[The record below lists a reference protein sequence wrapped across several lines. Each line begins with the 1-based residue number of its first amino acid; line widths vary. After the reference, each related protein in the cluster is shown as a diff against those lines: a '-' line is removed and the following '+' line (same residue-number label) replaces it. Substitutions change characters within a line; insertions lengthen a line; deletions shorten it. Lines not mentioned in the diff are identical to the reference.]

1 MSYAVQNFVQL
12 NVAEQ
17 LKKYQGPIQLIRR
30 TMDEMITTEMDNLA
44 TNRGNNL
51 LLKVLEFRYPHLV
64 QKTQLKQLWQ
74 FLALEEPGQLEF
86 LSELKIDEDE
96 LKSKIRENGFGAYPS
111 NLGQDSSEDEKTL
124 LLLYLVK
131 IYMVHPISTSLI
143 TITVF
148 SSFRQA
154 YI

>member
-1 MSYAVQNFVQL
+1 
-12 NVAEQ
+12 
-17 LKKYQGPIQLIRR
+17 
-30 TMDEMITTEMDNLA
+30 MDEMISTEMDSQNNLV

-64 QKTQLKQLWQ
+64 QQTQLKQLWQ

-86 LSELKIDEDE
+86 LAGLKIEEDL
-96 LKSKIRENGFGAYPS
+96 LKSKIRENDFGAYPS
-111 NLGQDSSEDEKTL
+111 NLGQDSSEDEKTC

-131 IYMVHPISTSLI
+131 EYITHHILTSLMI
-143 TITVF
+143 STVF
-148 SSFRQA
+148 SYFRQA

>member
-1 MSYAVQNFVQL
+1 
-12 NVAEQ
+12 
-17 LKKYQGPIQLIRR
+17 
-30 TMDEMITTEMDNLA
+30 MDEMISTEMDSQNNLV

-64 QKTQLKQLWQ
+64 QQTQLKQLWQ

-86 LSELKIDEDE
+86 LAELKIEEDL
-96 LKSKIRENGFGAYPS
+96 LKSKIRENDFGAYPS
-111 NLGQDSSEDEKTL
+111 NLGQDSSEDEKTC

-131 IYMVHPISTSLI
+131 KYITHHILTSLMI
-143 TITVF
+143 STVF
-148 SSFRQA
+148 SYFRQA